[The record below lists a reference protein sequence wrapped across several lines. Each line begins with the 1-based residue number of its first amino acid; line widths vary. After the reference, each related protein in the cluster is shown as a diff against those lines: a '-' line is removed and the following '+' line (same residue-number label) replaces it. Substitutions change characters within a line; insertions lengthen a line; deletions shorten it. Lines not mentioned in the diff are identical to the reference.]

1 MINED
6 IELKKLRDTLDEID
20 NNILQLVNKRMKT
33 IHKVGELKA
42 KTGGAIYR
50 PEREKAIIDRL
61 ENISNKSNG
70 ILTKS
75 AIEAL
80 FLEIFAISRNLEL
93 PENIAYLGP
102 EGSFTHQAA
111 ESRFGA
117 MSAYLPIASITGVF
131 REVANR
137 KAKFGVVPIENSS
150 NGIVSDTITCFND
163 FNLKIIAEV
172 MVNIHHTL
180 ASTVDNVK
188 DIKKIYS
195 KDIALEQCHNF
206 LEDLGL
212 NDVELIPVES
222 TAKAAKI
229 ATQEPNSAAICS
241 HVGAKIY
248 NLPILFENIEDK
260 GNNRTRFLIISNF
273 ENGQSGDDKTSI
285 LVNLSN
291 KSGAL
296 VKFLQ
301 DFDKAN
307 INLTKIKSHIVE
319 GISTFFIEFNAHKDD
334 ITVSDIF
341 KKYQKEIKFLGSYV
355 RESDD
360 I

>member
-1 MINED
+1 MSNE
-6 IELKKLRDTLDEID
+6 IGLKELRDTLDSID
-20 NNILQLVNKRMKT
+20 NEVLNLLNKRMET
-33 IHKVGELKA
+33 VHKVGELKA
-42 KTGGAIYR
+42 QSGGAIYR
-50 PEREKAIIDRL
+50 PEREKSIIDRL
-61 ENISNKSNG
+61 EELSLKSNG
-70 ILTKS
+70 MLNKT

-117 MSAYLPIASITGVF
+117 MSAYLSIGSITGVF
-131 REVANR
+131 REVASG
-137 KAKFGVVPIENSS
+137 KAKFGVIPIENSS
-150 NGIVSDTITCFND
+150 NGIVSDTITCFGET
-163 FNLKIIAEV
+163 NLKIIAEV
-172 MVNIHHTL
+172 MVDIHHTL
-180 ASTVDNVK
+180 ASSVDNVR

-195 KDIALEQCHNF
+195 KDIAFDQCKKF

-212 NDVELIPVES
+212 DEIELIPVES

-229 ATQEPNSAAICS
+229 AVKEPNSAAICS

-248 NLPILFENIEDK
+248 KLPILFENIEDK
-260 GNNRTRFLIISNF
+260 GNNKTRFLIISNF

-285 LVNLSN
+285 LVQLSN
-291 KSGAL
+291 KAGAL
-296 VKFLQ
+296 VKFLN
-301 DFDKAN
+301 DFDDAN

-319 GISTFFIEFNAHKDD
+319 GKSTFFIEFNAHKDD
-334 ITVSDIF
+334 DKVKSIF
-341 KKYQKEIKFLGSYV
+341 NKHKKEIKFLGSYV
-355 RESDD
+355 READD